1 MKHLGVVAIASA
13 LVLALGVGRSEVPKD
28 KRLQGAWREK
38 AHNGWIRVH
47 LEGTPEDLGY
57 QHGYLLAQEI
67 ADMRRVSEFEL
78 TSDGKKDYAFYRT
91 AAETVLWPKIE
102 PEYRAELQG
111 IAEGAQAQGVK
122 VDVLDIVVLN
132 ALMEL
137 TPYYTNWYNT
147 EHHIATSPVPTPEHC
162 SAFVAT
168 GSYTK
173 DGRIVIGHNN
183 WTGYMDGSRWNIIF
197 DITPKQGYRILMD
210 GLPGFIHS
218 GDDFGV
224 NSAGLAIT
232 ETTISHFNGFDPN
245 GIAEFVRARKA
256 MQYAAS
262 IDDFARIMKEGNN
275 GGYANNWLVAD
286 TRTNEIASLELG
298 LKNVTLRRTKDG
310 YFVGT
315 NFPVNEKL
323 IREETNFDTSN
334 MSESSNARRV
344 RATELIEGREREDRH
359 GIRQEVPLRPL
370 RLLCQAGQSGR
381 ENVVRAHRPLASR
394 VEALAARVR
403 ARRHRRSQG
412 SRLDAGDEDVLRGFL
427 RASLRPQLQSGGTPR
442 GASAV
447 RQPEGTAARSRF
459 LSMDALLARALAVCL
474 VAAGCAAAG
483 DLDSQIKA
491 RTAGFQGTVSV
502 YAKNLDTGASYSLRG
517 DERVRTAST
526 IKLAIL
532 SEVYAEA
539 ADGRL
544 NLDET
549 IELKAP
555 MKVEGAGILQ
565 DLSNGDRLPLRDIV
579 LLMIVLSDNTAT
591 NLILDRIG
599 GDAVNARMEALGFK
613 HTRVLG
619 KIGGGGQTKASQ
631 DPGNKGFGIGV
642 TTPHEMVDLIAKLG
656 ASPEMVAILKKQRY
670 KDGIGRRVTYE
681 VASKSGA
688 LDALRSDVGIVYTPK
703 GRVAIAATVDDMPK
717 VDYSDDNVGNI
728 LIADLTKILVADLG
742 N

>member
-1 MKHLGVVAIASA
+1 
-13 LVLALGVGRSEVPKD
+13 
-28 KRLQGAWREK
+28 
-38 AHNGWIRVH
+38 
-47 LEGTPEDLGY
+47 
-57 QHGYLLAQEI
+57 
-67 ADMRRVSEFEL
+67 
-78 TSDGKKDYAFYRT
+78 
-91 AAETVLWPKIE
+91 
-102 PEYRAELQG
+102 
-111 IAEGAQAQGVK
+111 
-122 VDVLDIVVLN
+122 
-132 ALMEL
+132 
-137 TPYYTNWYNT
+137 
-147 EHHIATSPVPTPEHC
+147 
-162 SAFVAT
+162 
-168 GSYTK
+168 
-173 DGRIVIGHNN
+173 
-183 WTGYMDGSRWNIIF
+183 
-197 DITPKQGYRILMD
+197 
-210 GLPGFIHS
+210 
-218 GDDFGV
+218 
-224 NSAGLAIT
+224 
-232 ETTISHFNGFDPN
+232 
-245 GIAEFVRARKA
+245 
-256 MQYAAS
+256 
-262 IDDFARIMKEGNN
+262 
-275 GGYANNWLVAD
+275 
-286 TRTNEIASLELG
+286 
-298 LKNVTLRRTKDG
+298 
-310 YFVGT
+310 
-315 NFPVNEKL
+315 
-323 IREETNFDTSN
+323 
-334 MSESSNARRV
+334 
-344 RATELIEGREREDRH
+344 
-359 GIRQEVPLRPL
+359 
-370 RLLCQAGQSGR
+370 
-381 ENVVRAHRPLASR
+381 
-394 VEALAARVR
+394 
-403 ARRHRRSQG
+403 
-412 SRLDAGDEDVLRGFL
+412 
-427 RASLRPQLQSGGTPR
+427 
-442 GASAV
+442 
-447 RQPEGTAARSRF
+447 
-459 LSMDALLARALAVCL
+459 MDALLARALAVCL